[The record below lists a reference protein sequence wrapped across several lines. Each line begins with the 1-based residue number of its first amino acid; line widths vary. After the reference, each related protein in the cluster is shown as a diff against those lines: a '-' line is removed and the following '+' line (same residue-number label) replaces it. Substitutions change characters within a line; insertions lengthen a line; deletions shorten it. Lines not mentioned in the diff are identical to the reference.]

1 VFYSSSSIAP
11 FLPCFNRVTH
21 NLFSSCKD
29 DEEPPTDATAAPL
42 ILPAA
47 VDEPA
52 EPYIAPRVTR
62 ASVKKV
68 PQARNLKRSKKAK
81 ENNVSLEALES
92 TVSSDDVSNF
102 SLLAFRAYIRA
113 LTRSFS

>member
-11 FLPCFNRVTH
+11 FLPCFYRVTH
-21 NLFSSCKD
+21 NLFSSCRD

-42 ILPAA
+42 ISPAA
-47 VDEPA
+47 ADEPA
-52 EPYIAPRVTR
+52 EPYIAWRVTR

-68 PQARNLKRSKKAK
+68 PQAQNLKRSKKAK
-81 ENNVSLEALES
+81 EPDVSLEAHAS
-92 TVSSDDVSNF
+92 TVSPDDVSNS
-102 SLLAFRAYIRA
+102 SLLAFLACTRA